1 VSDLQTVNCDALVI
15 GGGITGCFI
24 ALRLAQKGLKVCLAD
39 KGALFREASGRSG
52 GGVRQQ
58 FRNKAELPLAMES
71 VLLWQGLTKE
81 LGEDIE
87 YYQGGS
93 LRLHRTQ
100 QLHEED
106 KIRVERER
114 EQGLEVHLLTP
125 QQVRARL
132 PVLAKNIELWGGT
145 YCPIDGTA
153 NPLLLGRALTHA
165 LLGAGVEVHSYEE
178 IQTLEI
184 AGGRLSGA
192 VGSQHIFRC
201 SMAVIAA
208 GPWARKIM
216 QTMGF
221 DFPVTFRKSQILVT
235 EPLSPVIREF
245 ISFDKGYLRQAKDGN
260 LHLGVRGI
268 PIVELETSQ
277 TMSSFEDVGAH
288 FPEVFPL
295 LANVQIIRAFAGIT
309 TWTADGIPI
318 LDEVPGISGLW
329 VASGFSGHGFCLGPV
344 VGKLFSE
351 WMTSGRPSMDMS
363 AFAWSRF
370 GKVER
375 SNQLRKAAGAK

>member
-1 VSDLQTVNCDALVI
+1 LNDLQAVDCDVLVI
-15 GGGITGCFI
+15 GGGIIGCFI
-24 ALRLAQKGLKVCLAD
+24 ALRLGQKGLKVCLAD
-39 KGALFREASGRSG
+39 KGSLFREASGRSG

-71 VLLWQGLTKE
+71 VRLWQGLTEE

-87 YYQGGS
+87 YCRGGS
-93 LRLHRTQ
+93 LRLHRTR

-106 KIRVERER
+106 TARVERER
-114 EQGLEVHLLTP
+114 AQGLEVHLLTP
-125 QQVRARL
+125 QQVRGRL
-132 PVLAKNIELWGGT
+132 TILSENVDLWGGT
-145 YCPIDGTA
+145 FCPSDGTA
-153 NPLLLGRALTHA
+153 NPLLLGRALAHA
-165 LLGAGVEVHSYEE
+165 LLRAGVEVYSHEE
-178 IQTLEI
+178 IQILESV
-184 AGGRLSGA
+184 GGRLGGVRGA
-192 VGSQHIFRC
+192 RHYFRC
-201 SMAVIAA
+201 PVAVNAA
-208 GPWARKIM
+208 GPWARKLLQAI
-216 QTMGF
+216 GL

-277 TMSSFEDVGAH
+277 TMSSFEDVGRD
-288 FPEVFPL
+288 FPEAFPF
-295 LANVQIIRAFAGIT
+295 LANIQIIRGFAGIT
-309 TWTADGIPI
+309 TWAADGIPI
-318 LDEVPGISGLW
+318 LDEVPGVAGLW

-351 WMTSGRPSMDMS
+351 WITNGRPSLDLS

-370 GKVER
+370 GNVE
-375 SNQLRKAAGAK
+375 KMK